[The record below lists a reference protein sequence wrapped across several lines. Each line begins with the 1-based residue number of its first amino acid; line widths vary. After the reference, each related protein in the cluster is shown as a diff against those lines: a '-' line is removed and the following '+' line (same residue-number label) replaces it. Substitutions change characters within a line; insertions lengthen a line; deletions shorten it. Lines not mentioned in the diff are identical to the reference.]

1 VSDERRN
8 QKRVPFLIDVVWDG
22 PTGKHEARTS
32 DISTGG
38 CFIDSVS
45 QATVGETIN
54 FIMSL
59 PSGDSMEITG
69 EVTYIAP
76 SIGFGVRFTE
86 CSPENAKKLEW
97 LVKAG
102 EFREKGGQ

>member
-1 VSDERRN
+1 LSDERRN
-8 QKRVPFLIDVVWDG
+8 QRRVPFLIEVVWDG

-32 DISTGG
+32 DISIGG
-38 CFIDSVS
+38 CFVDAVS

-54 FIMSL
+54 FRMSL

-69 EVTYIAP
+69 EVTYVAE
-76 SIGFGVRFTE
+76 SIGFGIRFTE
-86 CSPENAKKLEW
+86 CSPENQKKLEW
-97 LVKAG
+97 LVKAA